1 MLSILCGGLKFAKDA
16 RWRVEVAQS
25 WRVVGGLRACY
36 RVGMKLGLYLILV
49 AVFLA
54 GLACEGLLVTA
65 TPASGTQGPTPTA
78 TATAAAT
85 ESDAI
90 SILRSTEEN
99 LGSASTFRLI
109 VVNETSDGDLTIEA
123 EVERPGRARV
133 LSIAP
138 SGEGQGAHMEY
149 IYMGDAMYVLPPGF
163 QAWIA
168 VEDASEEVEALSRFP
183 YVLGDLAAD
192 ISGLEMVGDGVVEG
206 ESAYRLRG
214 NAGEGLKR
222 TSGLDGLR
230 ETPEVEMW
238 VSRSTLLPLLVS
250 VRTEGGGR
258 PYEVSYFDYGS
269 EISIRAPEETI
280 DEDYFE
286 RLLEGSLG
294 PEEMGRMVLALPV
307 SGQHCIEGEIGK
319 DVYREVIGGDSR
331 DDLVVMLAFDACRE
345 VIFSGGFERP

>member
-1 MLSILCGGLKFAKDA
+1 
-16 RWRVEVAQS
+16 
-25 WRVVGGLRACY
+25 
-36 RVGMKLGLYLILV
+36 MKS
-49 AVFLA
+49 VFLFLLA
-54 GLACEGLLVTA
+54 GVMPFALACEGLLVTA
-65 TPASGTQGPTPTA
+65 TPVSGTQGPTPAA
-78 TATAAAT
+78 TATAAPT
-85 ESDAI
+85 ESDAL
-90 SILRSTEEN
+90 SILRSAEEN
-99 LGSASTFRLI
+99 LGSAATFRLM

-123 EVERPGRARV
+123 EVERPGKARV

-138 SGEGQGAHMEY
+138 SGEGRGAHMEY
-149 IYMGDAMYVLPPGF
+149 IYTGDAMYVLPPGF

-168 VEDASEEVEALSRFP
+168 VEDASEEAEALSRFP
-183 YVLGDLAAD
+183 YVLGELAAD
-192 ISGLEMVGDGVVEG
+192 ISGLEVVGEGVVEG

-214 NAGEGLKR
+214 SAGEGLKR

-238 VSRSTLLPLLVS
+238 VSRSGLLPLLIS

-294 PEEMGRMVLALPV
+294 PEEMGRLVLALPV
-307 SGQHCIEGEIGK
+307 PGQHCIEGEIGK

-331 DDLVVMLAFDACRE
+331 EDLAVMLAFDACRE